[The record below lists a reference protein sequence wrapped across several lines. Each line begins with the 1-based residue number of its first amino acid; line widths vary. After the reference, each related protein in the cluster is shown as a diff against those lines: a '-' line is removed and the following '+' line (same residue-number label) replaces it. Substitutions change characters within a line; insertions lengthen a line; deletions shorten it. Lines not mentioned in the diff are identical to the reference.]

1 MNIDR
6 EINRGQQCDIAM
18 SKANAVLCC
27 GLTTTGIFFFL
38 IPSFGYNCW
47 DECQEKE
54 KPDASERSSSYVRV
68 SCRIT
73 VKLQTGRCL
82 RMTSGLRVSG
92 PMHSLWFSR
101 RSCVWSL
108 ERLLTRGKK
117 PQSVG
122 RACPKRLSRPW
133 KLGFWLI
140 YPTHLFTLLNFKIR
154 RSSHSSGCP
163 PNEKETELSLVPF
176 PLGKKKIHST
186 LSPVPCLGFI
196 SNSSLEIT
204 LTRTA
209 HPDNFWEV
217 SEWLALRN
225 ARGKEYHSYSRGN
238 TLHPCLGLRLS
249 SVWLSTL
256 TFSATPSLFCFL
268 ICLSWPVS
276 FLHQNS
282 FISAAIRHR
291 S

>member
-1 MNIDR
+1 METWFLTYLPNTSVHSPKFQNKTLFPFFRLSSKR
-6 EINRGQQCDIAM
+6 ERNGT
-18 SKANAVLCC
+18 V
-27 GLTTTGIFFFL
+27 
-38 IPSFGYNCW
+38 FGPLPLR
-47 DECQEKE
+47 EKE
-54 KPDASERSSSYVRV
+54 
-68 SCRIT
+68 
-73 VKLQTGRCL
+73 
-82 RMTSGLRVSG
+82 
-92 PMHSLWFSR
+92 
-101 RSCVWSL
+101 
-108 ERLLTRGKK
+108 
-117 PQSVG
+117 
-122 RACPKRLSRPW
+122 
-133 KLGFWLI
+133 
-140 YPTHLFTLLNFKIR
+140 
-154 RSSHSSGCP
+154 
-163 PNEKETELSLVPF
+163 
-176 PLGKKKIHST
+176 IHST

-196 SNSSLEIT
+196 SSSSLEIT

>member
-1 MNIDR
+1 M
-6 EINRGQQCDIAM
+6 
-18 SKANAVLCC
+18 LCC
-27 GLTTTGIFFFL
+27 AVVWPQLGFSFFL

-54 KPDASERSSSYVRV
+54 KPDASGRNSSYMRV

-108 ERLLTRGKK
+108 ECLLTRGKK

-140 YPTHLFTLLNFKIR
+140 YPTLLFTLLNFKIR
-154 RSSHSSGCP
+154 PSSHSSGCP

-176 PLGKKKIHST
+176 PLGKRKYI
-186 LSPVPCLGFI
+186 
-196 SNSSLEIT
+196 
-204 LTRTA
+204 R
-209 HPDNFWEV
+209 
-217 SEWLALRN
+217 
-225 ARGKEYHSYSRGN
+225 SYP
-238 TLHPCLGLRLS
+238 LCPALGL
-249 SVWLSTL
+249 
-256 TFSATPSLFCFL
+256 FP
-268 ICLSWPVS
+268 
-276 FLHQNS
+276 
-282 FISAAIRHR
+282 AAL
-291 S
+291 